1 MAEREGNLAVLADT
15 LIARHLRTSL
25 PDITVRVDV
34 ADEQQSSLYPR
45 DAVELLTRCI
55 AVVGAG
61 ASEPL
66 CARADELATKLEEDF
81 GRDDTELERLE
92 LVSGFDPKA
101 FETRLIAL
109 SRTPEA
115 ASQVRD
121 TISEEYNIRHPALLG
136 YELLAHL
143 LKHRFLDAIISF
155 NFDELLDRSL
165 DDELSKDEYRR
176 VVSERDC
183 AEIQTDADSP
193 KYVPL
198 YVKLHGTASEP
209 QSLRFTPDSY
219 YALPKRMVKVVQD
232 LLDAERCVIIVAGSG
247 LASFDF
253 QRLLRIQELP
263 KQLDVFNLSFEP
275 LSRKVISRI
284 DKDRRPSPKVRA
296 ERWLY
301 DCSQAK
307 GSPHEPLQELTN
319 CVQSKSGAT
328 GISNLVEFRSV
339 LRHVAVTTLLGTDTV
354 QNQSKTMSSWSKPEE
369 IRYIKRRTIL
379 ELALAGARARGL
391 LSLVPLVG
399 DRPARYYET
408 YQQLTDGRSDG
419 WSWRALCSAAGL
431 WESEDT
437 PDILVSNKTLRA
449 KPDEDTRAP
458 SERLHLHEFDP
469 KKLAL
474 HLLPVIKNQ
483 WLKGDREILE
493 STITELQEESEVEIH
508 TNDDRVCSKA
518 FTRPAVLATATSLQT
533 YTWLMLRDLEPED
546 RVYISSETGAWILR
560 EPVLKMLRKPTQIRT
575 LLAFAIEKGKLKDK
589 YKDRLVSKFVDPWR
603 HNRHMTI
610 VCKKNEPVRA
620 IYFARRLR
628 TPFITPVYLDD
639 LGDVK
644 LLMRMYEERWR
655 EAKPDRADT
664 PKK

>member
-45 DAVELLTRCI
+45 DAVELRTRCI

-198 YVKLHGTASEP
+198 YVKLHGTASDP

-369 IRYIKRRTIL
+369 IR
-379 ELALAGARARGL
+379 
-391 LSLVPLVG
+391 
-399 DRPARYYET
+399 DR
-408 YQQLTDGRSDG
+408 
-419 WSWRALCSAAGL
+419 
-431 WESEDT
+431 
-437 PDILVSNKTLRA
+437 K
-449 KPDEDTRAP
+449 
-458 SERLHLHEFDP
+458 
-469 KKLAL
+469 
-474 HLLPVIKNQ
+474 
-483 WLKGDREILE
+483 
-493 STITELQEESEVEIH
+493 
-508 TNDDRVCSKA
+508 
-518 FTRPAVLATATSLQT
+518 
-533 YTWLMLRDLEPED
+533 
-546 RVYISSETGAWILR
+546 
-560 EPVLKMLRKPTQIRT
+560 
-575 LLAFAIEKGKLKDK
+575 
-589 YKDRLVSKFVDPWR
+589 
-603 HNRHMTI
+603 
-610 VCKKNEPVRA
+610 
-620 IYFARRLR
+620 
-628 TPFITPVYLDD
+628 
-639 LGDVK
+639 
-644 LLMRMYEERWR
+644 
-655 EAKPDRADT
+655 
-664 PKK
+664 